1 MFSLITFLTSFS
13 IAVIAAFYSVVGMM
27 TIFAGA
33 PYAVGIMIFLLE
45 ASKLL
50 IASILYKNWQILPFL
65 MRIYFV
71 LALIILMIITSMGI
85 FGFLSKSYIQHKQQ
99 IIPIES
105 KIGEIEAEI
114 RKKQNE
120 IVFYE
125 RQLELLDSVVNSY
138 QDQGYIRR
146 SSEVVE
152 QQREERRAISDRIS
166 SVRNEIVDIELRKND
181 VREKIREAELEIG
194 PLRYIAELV
203 YGDSANERVDDAA
216 KILIIVIVLVFD
228 PLAVFLV
235 VAGNIQIER
244 NGGLVLGNK
253 LLTSKK
259 KKPNVQPRK
268 SSKNVIK
275 DLIEDKEMSS
285 GKPLK
290 VKLF

>member
-1 MFSLITFLTSFS
+1 
-13 IAVIAAFYSVVGMM
+13 MM